1 MGNSRFLQCASAV
14 LAGALLVG
22 TQPAAAQLFSFG
34 VKGGIP
40 VTDAVDGS
48 YGVQSKLKRYVVG
61 PMVEI
66 KLPFSFAFE
75 ANALFRR
82 TGYNSTASGLQSTTM
97 DQVRANSW
105 EFPLL
110 AKYYFTPR
118 APLRLYVS
126 GGYVARKLSGVDE
139 LLHIFGTDVGTG
151 LPFDTT
157 SRPNTT
163 YLLQDNPTHGVAVG
177 GGARLHLGFLHVSP
191 EIRYTRWGGTPFN
204 TQGSQGYFVSSTENQ
219 LDLLIGVSF

>member
-1 MGNSRFLQCASAV
+1 MRRCFLFRTSWV
-14 LAGALLVG
+14 LLAGALLVSAD
-22 TQPAAAQLFSFG
+22 PASAQLLRWGLKAG
-34 VKGGIP
+34 VP
-40 VTDAVDGS
+40 LTDAVDGS
-48 YGVQSKLKRYVVG
+48 YGFQSKTKRYLVG

-75 ANALFRR
+75 ANALYRR
-82 TGYNSTASGLQSTTM
+82 VGYNSTASGLQSTTF

-126 GGYVARKLSGVDE
+126 GGYVVRKLSGVDE
-139 LLHIFGTDVGTG
+139 LVRSFGTNVGTG
-151 LPFDTT
+151 VPFEETY
-157 SRPNTT
+157 RPDTT
-163 YLLQDNPTHGVAVG
+163 YLLQDNPTQGIVAG
-177 GGARLHLGFLHVSP
+177 TGAQLNIGFLHISP

-204 TQGSQGYFVSSTENQ
+204 TQGTHGYFVSSTKDQ
-219 LDLLIGVSF
+219 VDVLVGLSF